1 MQAISRSSFETV
13 WETVYACRD
22 YYDSVLLREPYTFKV
37 QALILA
43 VQRLFQCSLEE
54 REAVIQQT
62 IGDMNKAIR
71 QSDDS
76 KTPDED
82 MKLVKFACNSISQR
96 LKQMTDR
103 TCVPYCHALFNKI

>member
-1 MQAISRSSFETV
+1 MQVISLSSSKTV
-13 WETVYACRD
+13 WETVCACRD

-54 REAVIQQT
+54 REAVIRQT
-62 IGDMNKAIR
+62 IEDMNETIR
-71 QSDDS
+71 QS
-76 KTPDED
+76 PDED
-82 MKLVKFACNSISQR
+82 IQLVKFACNSISQR

-103 TCVPYCHALFNKI
+103 ACVPYCTCFV

>member
-1 MQAISRSSFETV
+1 MQAISLSSSVTV

-43 VQRLFQCSLEE
+43 VQKLFQCSSEE
-54 REAVIQQT
+54 REAVIEQT
-62 IGDMNKAIR
+62 IEDMNEAIR

-82 MKLVKFACNSISQR
+82 IQLVKFACNSISQR

-103 TCVPYCHALFNKI
+103 ACVPYCTCFV